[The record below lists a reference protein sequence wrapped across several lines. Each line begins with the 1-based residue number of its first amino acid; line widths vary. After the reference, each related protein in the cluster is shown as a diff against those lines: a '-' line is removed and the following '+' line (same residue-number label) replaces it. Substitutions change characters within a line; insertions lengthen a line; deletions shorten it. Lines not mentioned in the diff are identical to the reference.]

1 MDRNR
6 KGFTLIELLVV
17 IAIIAMLLAIILP
30 SLQAAKQMATGA
42 VCVSHQKQ
50 LITAWVSYSADNN
63 NFLVGGSNYY
73 SGAGG
78 TPYRWVEFPLA
89 SDKHNPEVAG
99 QGPVGE
105 ADYTIETRKNGIRA
119 GQLYTYAGNEELYH
133 CPGDKTVVKNS
144 EPLAVFRS
152 YEISGLMNSEDFLP
166 NGRAS
171 ASDITSPIVNFR
183 TAEVLPGF
191 TKEMKVAV
199 KDTDI
204 RSPGNKMV
212 FVEADVQF
220 HDPYDKTQL
229 GGWVLFFQ
237 GDNAPFGWWDWPAYY
252 HKDSSTFSFA
262 DGHAEKHK
270 WKEEDTIQLMRGE
283 ITLQQANLIAANNED
298 LLWLAKAYVPK

>member
-89 SDKHNPEVAG
+89 SDKHNPEVNG
-99 QGPVGE
+99 VVGE
-105 ADYTIETRKNGIRA
+105 SDYNIETRKNGIRA
-119 GQLYTYAGNEELYH
+119 GALFTYAGNEELYH

-144 EPLAVFRS
+144 EPFAVFRS
-152 YEISGLMNSEDFLP
+152 YEITGLMNSEDYRS
-166 NGRAS
+166 RATPG
-171 ASDITSPIVNFR
+171 DIYSPITEYR
-183 TAEVLPGF
+183 SAEVLPGL

-212 FVEADVQF
+212 FVEADVQW
-220 HDPYDKTQL
+220 HQNYDRTQL
-229 GGWVLFFQ
+229 GGWVLFGRPSYNMQSDGVFS
-237 GDNAPFGWWDWPAYY
+237 WWDWPAYY
-252 HKDSSTFSFA
+252 HKDSSTFAFA

-270 WKEEDTIQLMRGE
+270 WKDEDTIELMKDGTADTDE
-283 ITLQQANLIAANNED
+283 INNED